1 MALKNQTSKNDIETA
16 ERKYQEKKQQLKD
29 IEYELG
35 LFELNAYTTYKENLT
50 YEWFLFSSTIN
61 QARKW
66 LEMLRNDDVKLDKRK
81 KYEEKDAFVYVTNRL
96 REMLNQ
102 SDIEITDFLIG
113 GFHNYANIIDFTC
126 QGHAFTLNIPV
137 VKNVNLNDYVNQGV
151 YVFQIILYNHDK
163 KFIST
168 WIGGTFDESELKD
181 ILQGWLDQCETTK

>member
-1 MALKNQTSKNDIETA
+1 MALINQTSKNDIETA

-29 IEYELG
+29 IEYELN

-66 LEMLRNDDVKLDKRK
+66 LEMLARDNKIDKRK
-81 KYEEKDAFVYVTNRL
+81 KYEEKDAFVDVTNRL
-96 REMLNQ
+96 RGTLNQ
-102 SDIEITDFLIG
+102 PDIEITDFLIG

-126 QGHAFTLNIPV
+126 RGHAFTLDIPV
-137 VKNVNLNDYVNQGV
+137 IKNVNLNDYIDQGV
-151 YVFQIILYNHDK
+151 SIFQITLYNHDK
-163 KFIST
+163 KFVST

>member
-16 ERKYQEKKQQLKD
+16 EKKYQEKKQQLKD

-66 LEMLRNDDVKLDKRK
+66 LGMLRNNKIDKRK

-102 SDIEITDFLIG
+102 PDIEITDFLIG
-113 GFHNYANIIDFTC
+113 GFHNYTNIINFTC
-126 QGHAFTLNIPV
+126 QGHAFTLDIPV
-137 VKNVNLNDYVNQGV
+137 VKNVTLNDYINQGV
-151 YVFQIILYNHDK
+151 YVFQIVLYNHDK